1 MLRHAY
7 RRVFFLYLMA
17 IAPQTE
23 SNLIDFIYSN
33 YETDNTT
40 WSSGDAEY
48 LTARR
53 LCNAAIMRW
62 EYLEGVRWTELFTK
76 LSSASTG
83 TKTTTAGD
91 YDVACPDDM
100 RVPPKTDDYVRVD
113 GEYFQVIPP
122 AKVQQLSGSTSR
134 YVYFTGNP
142 KLGYTLNFNTGL
154 TLTTGHTIEYE
165 YYRNATYFTATTST
179 TEMSNPMFI
188 AHYVLS
194 KLYRGDGL
202 LTESRDELQIAE
214 NLLQEMKAENFE
226 VMEDLVDGSTEGFG
240 T

>member
-1 MLRHAY
+1 
-7 RRVFFLYLMA
+7 MA

-40 WSSGDAEY
+40 WGSGDAEY

-62 EYLEGVRWTELFTK
+62 EYLEGVRWNELFTT
-76 LSSASTG
+76 LTSASTG

-91 YDVACPDDM
+91 YDVTCPDDM
-100 RVPPKTDDYVRVD
+100 RVPPRPDDYVRINNEPFIVK
-113 GEYFQVIPP
+113 PLS
-122 AKVQQLSGSTSR
+122 KVQQLTDSEDQF
-134 YVYFTGNP
+134 VYFTGNP
-142 KLGYTLNFNTGL
+142 KLGYTLNINPQL
-154 TLTTGHTIEYE
+154 TLVTGNTIKYE
-165 YYRNATYFTATTST
+165 YWRNATYFTATTSV
-179 TEMSNPMFI
+179 TEMANPMFI
-188 AHYVLS
+188 VHDVLS
-194 KLYRGDGL
+194 KLFRADGL

-226 VMEDLVDGSTEGFG
+226 VITDIVDGSADGFG
-240 T
+240 I